1 MVSSLFEGRRAQ
13 QNGDAAAVLPE
24 VLLLDR
30 QPDSSPFV
38 LFDPLCVALA
48 PVPRGQIVPVDA
60 TRRKVITV
68 VSDDPEKR
76 VIGLENPT
84 VEVPDEDADD
94 VRVDQAPYSREFSS
108 DIAACVASTF
118 NTVTRSGVK
127 ICAA

>member
-1 MVSSLFEGRRAQ
+1 MGTR
-13 QNGDAAAVLPE
+13 LPSF
-24 VLLLDR
+24 R
-30 QPDSSPFV
+30 KYSFSIGSRTPGPFV

-60 TRRKVITV
+60 TRCEVITV

-94 VRVDQAPYSREFSS
+94 VGVDQAPNLRFAIFE
-108 DIAACVASTF
+108 IA
-118 NTVTRSGVK
+118 
-127 ICAA
+127 I